1 MSCSSVGEGG
11 ELLGRRE
18 LRTRRISTDD
28 LATLRSLDLKR
39 VLEALG
45 YYVAVDRTFEPR
57 LDATSERWLVSDEVG
72 TTELVVTGV
81 KWFDAREG
89 KGGGGAI
96 DLVMHLRKVAFSRAL
111 VLVRSVCKT

>member
-1 MSCSSVGEGG
+1 M
-11 ELLGRRE
+11 
-18 LRTRRISTDD
+18 RTRRTSTHD
-28 LATLRSLDLKR
+28 LESLRLLDLRR

-57 LDATSERWLVSDEVG
+57 LDMASERWLVSDEVG

-96 DLVMHLRKVAFSRAL
+96 DVVMHLRKVAFNRAL
-111 VLVRSVCKT
+111 VLVRGVRSACQT